1 MNESGYAVEVKHLD
15 KVIKHRQILSDVSF
29 TLKPGR
35 ILGLLGPNGAGKTTT
50 MRIMVQLMKATSGEI
65 SIVGHD
71 VQKDF
76 VGAMTEVGTLIESP
90 DFYNYM
96 SGFKNLRL
104 LADVSRKSISNDEIT
119 AVLERVGLLS
129 VARDKVGS
137 YSLGMRQR
145 LGLAQAILHKPSV
158 LILDEPMNGLDPQ
171 GAREIRDLLREFKNE
186 DFSVIISSHLL
197 SDIQQLAD
205 DIVLMKGG
213 KVAYD
218 GTLQE
223 LLAKTH
229 HDIVLTVEDATAAAG
244 VFTAENIAYKQNG
257 MTFTVAVQEN
267 AENERLA
274 LARLLNR
281 AQVLVTDIHVEGDN
295 LEESFLT
302 FMGTEDRK

>member
-1 MNESGYAVEVKHLD
+1 MNESGYAVAVKHLD
-15 KVIKHRQILSDVSF
+15 KVIKHRQILDDVSF
-29 TLKPGR
+29 NLEPGR

-50 MRIMVQLMKATSGEI
+50 MRVMVQLMRATSGDI
-65 SIVGHD
+65 LIAGHD
-71 VQKDF
+71 VAKDF
-76 VGAMTEVGTLIESP
+76 VGAMSEVGTLIESP

-104 LADVSRKSISNDEIT
+104 LADVSRKSISDDDIK
-119 AVLERVGLLS
+119 AVLERVGLGS
-129 VARDKVGS
+129 VAKDKVGS

-145 LGLAQAILHKPSV
+145 LGLAQAIMHKPSV

-171 GAREIRDLLREFKNE
+171 GAREIRDLLREFKKE

-197 SDIQQLAD
+197 TDIQQLAD

-213 KVAYD
+213 KVSYD
-218 GTLQE
+218 GTLQD

-229 HDIVLTVEDATAAAG
+229 HDIVLTVEDPTSAIG
-244 VFTAENIAYKQNG
+244 VFDAEGISYKQNG
-257 MTFTVAVQEN
+257 DVFSIPVKSN
-267 AENERLA
+267 AENERLEI
-274 LARLLNR
+274 ARQLNH
-281 AQVLVTDIHVEGDN
+281 AQVLVTDIHIEGDN

>member
-15 KVIKHRQILSDVSF
+15 KVIKHRQILDDVSF
-29 TLKPGR
+29 NLKPGR

-50 MRIMVQLMKATSGEI
+50 MRVMVQLMRATSGDI
-65 SIVGHD
+65 LIAGHD
-71 VQKDF
+71 VAKDF
-76 VGAMTEVGTLIESP
+76 VGAMSEVGTLIESP

-104 LADVSRKSISNDEIT
+104 LADVSRKSISDDDIK
-119 AVLERVGLLS
+119 AVLERVGLGS
-129 VARDKVGS
+129 VAKDKVGS

-145 LGLAQAILHKPSV
+145 LGLAQAIMHKPSV

-171 GAREIRDLLREFKNE
+171 GAREIRDLLREFKKE

-197 SDIQQLAD
+197 TDIQQLAD

-218 GTLQE
+218 GTLQD

-229 HDIVLTVEDATAAAG
+229 HDIVLTVEDPTSAIG
-244 VFTAENIAYKQNG
+244 VFDAEGISYKQNG
-257 MTFTVAVQEN
+257 DMFSIPVKSN
-267 AENERLA
+267 AENERLEI
-274 LARLLNR
+274 ARQLNH
-281 AQVLVTDIHVEGDN
+281 AQVLVTDIHIEGDN